1 MPYYSDDELLGLNMH
16 KNMGK
21 CEVDWHAEW
30 LAVHKLIDRIEEKSG
45 LTIEQLIDAFERGC
59 TLKEPEE

>member
-1 MPYYSDDELLGLNMH
+1 MPMYSDEELYGARSV
-16 KNMGK
+16 K

-45 LTIEQLIDAFERGC
+45 LTIEQLIDAFGRGC
-59 TLKEPEE
+59 TLKEPED